1 MPIVVQLDF
10 RIIVFIK
17 NEEKMT
23 NDETFQGALWIRVDS
38 PTSKALVEIWRPG
51 SCSLDIKEAVNT
63 NHSIA

>member
-38 PTSKALVEIWRPG
+38 PTSQALQLKYG
-51 SCSLDIKEAVNT
+51 YQAAV
-63 NHSIA
+63 A